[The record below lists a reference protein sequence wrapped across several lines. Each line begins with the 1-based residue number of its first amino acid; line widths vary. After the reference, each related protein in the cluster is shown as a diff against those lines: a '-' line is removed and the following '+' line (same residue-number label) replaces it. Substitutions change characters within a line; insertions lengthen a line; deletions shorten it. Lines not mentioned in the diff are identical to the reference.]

1 MNPEQ
6 QRLAAHY
13 EDKENWLVWGPYM
26 SERQWATVRED
37 YSEDSNA
44 WGYISHERSR
54 GYAYRWGEDGLAG
67 FSDEKQR
74 LCFSLALWNQK
85 DPFLKER
92 LFGLTGPQGNHGEDV
107 KELYYYLDSTP
118 THSYMHYLYKYPGKE
133 FPYATIHKENAKRNR
148 LQEEYELMDT
158 GVFEK
163 DDYFDAH
170 VEFAKHK
177 ADSIGIRITIKN
189 HGRRR
194 ATIQVLPQLWFR
206 NTWQYSTLEFMPE
219 LEALDEFRIQ
229 ANHPVLKEMIL
240 HCPDAETLLFCDN
253 ETNPAIFGEPS
264 VPGKYYKDGIN
275 NYLVKNNAKAVNPLQ
290 KGTKAAALYVMSI
303 PARSEQVIYLQLS
316 KPQDQLEMEAL
327 KDVFKLRKS
336 EADAFYANIQQHI
349 TNAEDRMIQR
359 QAFAG
364 MLWTKQYYYFSI
376 HQWLKGP
383 KPGTKQAVKRNFERN
398 KDWQHL
404 HNAHIVSMPD
414 NWEYPWYAA
423 WDLAFHTIPLA
434 MVDAGFA
441 KQQLL
446 LLTQELYMHPN
457 GQLPA
462 YEWNF
467 SDVNPPVHAWAAIRV
482 FETDRNL
489 SGKADYAFLEIIFHK
504 LMINFTWWVNQK
516 DSRNKNIFQG
526 GFLGLDN
533 IGLFDRNWQMP
544 HGGSLE
550 QSDATG
556 WMAMYCLNM
565 MKIALELSNQNPTYQ
580 HIALKFFEHFLHIVK
595 AMTHIEHQY
604 NLWSNDDEFFYD
616 AIMMPDQKIRLR
628 VRSLVG
634 LIPLF
639 AVEVLDDEIL
649 EKNPEFAK
657 RLQWFYESRPD
668 LSKLV
673 TRWEH
678 TGIKGKHLLSL
689 VWGSKVKAILKRLLD
704 ETEFLSD
711 YGIRALSKVYDEN
724 PYELQIGEHLYNIRY
739 TPAESDSNMFGGNS
753 NWRGPIWFPVNYL
766 LIESLEKFDQYYGE
780 HLQVEMPTGSGRMVS
795 LKDAAKEI
803 SQRLICIFKKDPDG
817 RRPVFGDD
825 DKMQNDP
832 NFKDYILF
840 YEYFHGDNGRG
851 VGASHQT
858 GWTGLVAKLIQ
869 RHYQK

>member
-1 MNPEQ
+1 MNEERK
-6 QRLAAHY
+6 RLAAHY
-13 EDKENWLVWGPYM
+13 EDKENWLFWGPYM

-44 WGYISHERSR
+44 WGYISHEHSRS
-54 GYAYRWGEDGLAG
+54 YAYRWGEDGLAG
-67 FSDEKQR
+67 YSDEKQR

-92 LFGLTGPQGNHGEDV
+92 LFGLTGPEGNHGEDV

-133 FPYATIHKENAKRNR
+133 FPYHTLLKENSKRNR
-148 LQEEYELMDT
+148 LQPEYELMDT
-158 GVFEK
+158 GIFDK
-163 DDYFDAH
+163 DDYYDVH
-170 VEFAKHK
+170 VEYAKHK
-177 ADSIGIRITIKN
+177 PNSTGIRITIEN
-189 HGRRR
+189 HAKRR
-194 ATIQVLPQLWFR
+194 ATLQVLPQLWFR
-206 NTWQYSTLEFMPE
+206 NTWQYSHLDFPPQ
-219 LEALDEFRIQ
+219 LEAQDEFTI
-229 ANHPVLKEMIL
+229 AASHPILGNMVL
-240 HCPDAETLLFCDN
+240 HCPDAEALMFCDN
-253 ETNPAIFGEPS
+253 ETNPAVFNQPAEAE
-264 VPGKYYKDGIN
+264 KYYKDGFN
-275 NYLVKNNAKAVNPLQ
+275 NYLVNGNSKAINPNQ
-290 KGTKAAALYVMSI
+290 KGTKAAALYILTI
-303 PARSEQVIYLQLS
+303 PAHSKQVLYLQLCR
-316 KPQDQLEMEAL
+316 PEDLLEQKELENLFDTRL
-327 KDVFKLRKS
+327 K
-336 EADAFYANIQQHI
+336 EADIFYDHIQKNISSK
-349 TNAEDRMIQR
+349 EDKMIQR
-359 QAFAG
+359 QALAG
-364 MLWTKQYYYFSI
+364 MLWTKQYYYYSI

-383 KPGTKQAVKRNFERN
+383 RPGTTEPVKRNFERN

-404 HNAHIVSMPD
+404 HNASIVSMPD

-423 WDLAFHTIPLA
+423 WDLAFHTLPLA

-482 FETDRNL
+482 FEMDKQYNH
-489 SGKADYAFLEIIFHK
+489 KPDYAFLEIIFHK

-516 DSRNKNIFQG
+516 DSNNNNIFQG

-533 IGLFDRNWQMP
+533 IGLFDRNWQLP

-565 MKIALELSNQNPTYQ
+565 MKIALELSNNNPTYQ
-580 HIALKFFEHFLHIVK
+580 HIALKFFEHFLHIAK
-595 AMTHIEHQY
+595 AMTHVEDQY
-604 NLWSNDDEFFYD
+604 NLWSKDDEFFYD

-639 AVEVLDDEIL
+639 AVEVIDDETL
-649 EKNPEFAK
+649 AKNPEFAK
-657 RLQWFYESRPD
+657 RLQWYFESRPD

-673 TRWEH
+673 PRWEQ
-678 TGIKGKHLLSL
+678 TGISNMHLLSL
-689 VWGSKVKAILKRLLD
+689 VWGNKLQAILKRLLD

-724 PYELQIGEHLYNIRY
+724 PFELKIGDHQYRIRY
-739 TPAESDSNMFGGNS
+739 TPAESDSDMFGGNS
-753 NWRGPIWFPVNYL
+753 NWRGPVWFPVNYL
-766 LIESLEKFDQYYGE
+766 LIESLQKFDTYYGD
-780 HLQVEMPTGSGRMVS
+780 HLQVEMPMGSGHMVS
-795 LKDAAKEI
+795 LKVAAKEI
-803 SQRLICIFKKDPDG
+803 SRRLISIFKRDNDG
-817 RRPVFGDD
+817 RRPVFGEDE
-825 DKMQNDP
+825 KMQTDP
-832 NFKDYILF
+832 NFKNHILF

-851 VGASHQT
+851 AGASHQT
-858 GWTGLVAKLIQ
+858 GWTGLVAKLIEGQ
-869 RHYQK
+869 YE